1 MRWSIR
7 LQLLLPLFI
16 LLLGVV
22 GISTWTGIASAVGA
36 RQRIESDMRKVA
48 EHLRG
53 TDYPLNLYLERMKL
67 LSGADFMVVNPN
79 DPEDRPTTLL
89 VFPADLPPKEYV
101 FDDPDDLRLSPPID
115 IGKKPYLCSAIR
127 LLPDKT
133 DTRRIVYILY
143 PEQRWRD
150 QLKEAI
156 QPSLV
161 LGVFGGVASLILG
174 ILVSRRLYRRIVA
187 LESRTRL
194 IAAGDFSPMPLPHR
208 NDELRDLTQS
218 VNQMAGQLAKL
229 QETVKQTERL
239 RLLGQV
245 GGGLAHQ
252 LRNSVTGA
260 RLAVQLHARACNG
273 QADGEAL
280 DVAVRQLDLVEANL
294 KRFLDLGRTEALRR
308 EPCDLGKLIDEVVS
322 LLRPQCRHAYIELR
336 WQPPEE
342 SITLQGDMV
351 QLGHLLLNI
360 VGNAVEAA
368 GTGGWVEIGLRLSA
382 PGNRPLTAGT
392 LLEADSR
399 KPIAEIE
406 VADSG
411 PGPPADI
418 ASRLFQPF
426 VTGKREGVGLGL
438 AVARQVA
445 EAHGGRIDWSRQA
458 DRTCFRIALPAEE
471 RKTEKQPVE
480 TAS

>member
-22 GISTWTGIASAVGA
+22 GISTWTGIASAVGT

-53 TDYPLNLYLERMKL
+53 ADYPLNKYLDRMKG
-67 LSGADFMVVNPN
+67 LSSADFMVVNPK
-79 DPEDRPTTLL
+79 DPDDRPTTLP

-101 FDDPDDLRLSPPID
+101 FDNPKDLRLSPPLEVD
-115 IGKKPYLCSAIR
+115 RKLYLCSGIR
-127 LLPDKT
+127 LLPDIT
-133 DTRRIVYILY
+133 GSRRIVYILY

-150 QLKEAI
+150 QLWEAI
-156 QPSLV
+156 EPSLV
-161 LGVFGGVASLILG
+161 LGIFGGVASLILG
-174 ILVSRRLYRRIVA
+174 ILVSRRLYRRIQA
-187 LESRTRL
+187 LERRTRL
-194 IAAGDFSPMPLPHR
+194 IASGDFSPMPLPRR

-218 VNQMAGQLAKL
+218 VNQMAEQLAKL

-245 GGGLAHQ
+245 GSGLAHQ
-252 LRNSVTGA
+252 LRNNVTGA
-260 RLAVQLHARACNG
+260 RLAVQLHARACDS

-294 KRFLDLGRTEALRR
+294 KRFLDLGRTEAIRR

-322 LLRPQCRHAYIELR
+322 LLQPQCRHAYTELR

-342 SITLQGDMV
+342 SITLQGDTV

-368 GTGGWVEIGLRLSA
+368 GSGGWVQIGLRLSTN
-382 PGNRPLTAGT
+382 GHRPVRADNVP
-392 LLEADSR
+392 EVDSR
-399 KPIAEIE
+399 KPVAEIE

-411 PGPPADI
+411 PGPSADI
-418 ASRLFQPF
+418 ANRLFQPF

-445 EAHGGRIDWSRQA
+445 EAHGGRIEWSRQA
-458 DRTCFRIALPAEE
+458 DRTCFRVELPAEE
-471 RKTEKQPVE
+471 AKTEKQPME
-480 TAS
+480 TVL

>member
-36 RQRIESDMRKVA
+36 RQRIEKNMRKVA
-48 EHLRG
+48 EHVRS
-53 TDYPLNLYLERMKL
+53 TDYPLSKYLERMKL
-67 LSGADFMVVNPN
+67 LSGADLMVVNPN
-79 DPEDRPTTLL
+79 DSDDRATTLP

-101 FDDPDDLRLSPPID
+101 FDDPEQLRLSPPLD
-115 IGKKPYLCSAIR
+115 VGKKPYLCSGIR
-127 LLPDKT
+127 LLPDISGN
-133 DTRRIVYILY
+133 RRIVYILY
-143 PEQRWRD
+143 PEESWRG
-150 QLKEAI
+150 QLWEAI
-156 QPSLV
+156 EPSLV
-161 LGVFGGVASLILG
+161 LGVFGGIASLVLG
-174 ILVSRRLYRRIVA
+174 ILVSRRLYRRIQA
-187 LESRTRL
+187 LEWRTRL
-194 IAAGDFSPMPLPHR
+194 IASGDFSPMPLPRR

-218 VNQMAGQLAKL
+218 VNQMAEQLAKL

-245 GGGLAHQ
+245 GSGLAHQ
-252 LRNSVTGA
+252 LRNGVTGA

-280 DVAVRQLDLVEANL
+280 DVALRQLDLVEANL

-308 EPCDLGKLIDEVVS
+308 EPCDLRKLIDDVVA
-322 LLRPQCRHAYIELR
+322 LLQPQCRHSHIELR
-336 WQPPEE
+336 WQPPEDE
-342 SITLQGDMV
+342 VSLQGDAV

-360 VGNAVEAA
+360 VSNAVEAA
-368 GTGGWVEIGLRLSA
+368 GTGGWVEVGLRSSA
-382 PGNRPLTAGT
+382 GGNRPETNGRQSLA
-392 LLEADSR
+392 
-399 KPIAEIE
+399 IIE

-411 PGPPADI
+411 PGPPPEI
-418 ASRLFQPF
+418 AARLFQPF

-445 EAHGGRIDWSRQA
+445 EAHGGRIDWSRQD
-458 DRTCFRIALPAEE
+458 DRTCFRIELPVPEP
-471 RKTEKQPVE
+471 KTEQQPLE